1 MFNRVEIQS
10 TGQTVLVAEIG
21 ILLCSG
27 ALLVFAVEGIIC
39 IVMLLPLAAVIVIIG
54 ALIGRSMAANNAS
67 GGHVTT
73 SILLLLPLLSGADLL
88 ENEAPVYEVIST
100 VVIDAPPEEVWPN
113 VIGFSELDAPPA
125 WYFELGIAYP
135 LRATI
140 DGEGV
145 GAIRHCE
152 FSTGAFV
159 EPITVWDKPNRLT
172 FDVTKQPPP
181 MNELS
186 PYRHVHPPHL
196 DGYLNCKQGEFRLI
210 RLPDNRTLLEG
221 STWYEFK
228 MYPQG
233 YWTLWSDTSIHRIH
247 QRVLQHIKKLSEK

>member
-1 MFNRVEIQS
+1 
-10 TGQTVLVAEIG
+10 
-21 ILLCSG
+21 
-27 ALLVFAVEGIIC
+27 
-39 IVMLLPLAAVIVIIG
+39 MLYPLAAIITIIG
-54 ALIGRSMAANNAS
+54 ALIGRSMASTQATGS
-67 GGHVTT
+67 HVTM
-73 SILLLLPLLSGADLL
+73 SLLCLLPLLAGADILDK
-88 ENEAPVYEVIST
+88 ETPVYEVISS
-100 VVIDAPPEEVWPN
+100 VVVDAPPEAVWPN
-113 VIGFSELDAPPA
+113 VVGFSELDAPPA

-159 EPITVWDKPNRLT
+159 EPITVWDRPNRLA
-172 FDVTKQPPP
+172 FDVTKQPRA

-196 DGYLNCKQGEFRLI
+196 DGYLNCQRGEFRLK
-210 RLPDNRTLLEG
+210 RLPGNRTLLEG

-233 YWTLWSDTSIHRIH
+233 YWTLWSDTSIHLIH
-247 QRVLQHIKKLSEK
+247 ERVLNHIKKLSEQ